1 MADRRPRAY
10 GTFLPLCRHPSE
22 PFVRLRRS
30 TAVVPPADPD
40 HPPNRPQEMRLSL
53 LFVAASLV
61 ASTASAQAWSY
72 PVFQTPVVEFREF
85 NAGVAD
91 AGKGGT
97 TLLVQ
102 WREALAT
109 RSQFTLEAGLV
120 APDAP
125 GKSNLLALG
134 AQYAFQLLRST
145 SEVPLDVLFTGGAGV
160 ALGDP
165 VTLRVP
171 VGVNV
176 GHRFMLNDN
185 STLTPYVHPRLSLDF
200 CGDCGGA
207 TGVGVNFDVGASWE
221 VTKVLALRGVAF
233 FGGGDLFPNNGFG
246 FSLAYRPP
254 GLTR

>member
-1 MADRRPRAY
+1 MRSSLLAVALA
-10 GTFLPLCRHPSE
+10 TAS
-22 PFVRLRRS
+22 S
-30 TAVVPPADPD
+30 TAG
-40 HPPNRPQEMRLSL
+40 
-53 LFVAASLV
+53 
-61 ASTASAQAWSY
+61 AQAWSY

-85 NAGVAD
+85 NVGVAD

-120 APDAP
+120 APDAR
-125 GKSNLLALG
+125 GQSNLLALG

-145 SEVPLDVLFTGGAGV
+145 SEVPLDLLFTAGAGV

-176 GHRFMLNDN
+176 GHRFALNDN

-200 CGDCGGA
+200 CGDCGDA
-207 TGVGVNFDVGASWE
+207 TGLGIDFDVGASWE

-233 FGGGDLFPNNGFG
+233 FGGGDLFGKNGIG
-246 FSLAYRPP
+246 LSVAYRPP